1 MRVSIEAHLWN
12 SEFLQTF
19 SDATV
24 HRQVDQEHYCV
35 FKSDFEEISR
45 PELGKA
51 GPHAADRPSARAVNP
66 SRVGVLT
73 LDRRTVSPSEICAR
87 TKIRRQPSGP
97 VLEALGRFLS
107 SSMAASGQTRS

>member
-1 MRVSIEAHLWN
+1 LWN

-19 SDATV
+19 SDAMV

-51 GPHAADRPSARAVNP
+51 GPHAADRPSARGVYP
-66 SRVGVLT
+66 STVGVLT
-73 LDRRTVSPSEICAR
+73 LDRRTVSPSEICGEQ
-87 TKIRRQPSGP
+87 K
-97 VLEALGRFLS
+97 LGGSRLVPC
-107 SSMAASGQTRS
+107 